1 MAPVARRLGNGK
13 LLIQWSGGHYSH
25 AQCFWSLVAPHTGT
39 TLAEGQGTDAQ
50 EASAA
55 SHAKVM
61 AERKTL
67 FLGFADGAPN
77 IVVVD
82 DPAPQ
87 APASQLRFVLVDTK
101 SNESTAVFGCQ
112 PCGTGRQARLAA
124 L

>member
-1 MAPVARRLGNGK
+1 MALLDMAPVARRLGNGK

-25 AQCFWSLVAPHTGT
+25 ARCFWSLVAPRTGN
-39 TLAEGQGTDAQ
+39 APAQDADGH
-50 EASAA
+50 EY
-55 SHAKVM
+55 AKVM
-61 AERKTL
+61 LEQRTL

-82 DPAPQ
+82 DPAPE

-101 SNESTAVFGCQ
+101 SNESTPAFGCH
-112 PCGTGRQARLAA
+112 PRAAGRQTRRAA

>member
-25 AQCFWSLVAPHTGT
+25 AQCFWSLIAPRTGT
-39 TLAEGQGTDAQ
+39 MLATGQGTDAQ
-50 EASAA
+50 EA

-112 PCGTGRQARLAA
+112 PCSTGRQARLAA